1 MIDLDRNRKIN
12 AALSALYE
20 EYCAD
25 YLTTYIQAFGDG
37 NPPERINEFGII
49 DEERYDADNGILFVA
64 KETNDWD
71 NKDFQNGY
79 FFRKWMNSITKQG
92 LSGHAKEH
100 PLMWYNIGRW
110 ASLLDNP
117 SQSIPALAEAKGEAI
132 EKIGTIAFTNI
143 NKVRGKNQAK
153 SEYASLAYSDISGM
167 LLREELSII
176 QPKMIVCCGTYYEF
190 VYHVRDSY
198 TNSMYTERYKEWEG
212 FRRSW
217 HCRKIQKFRFSHN
230 AYLLVFGS
238 E

>member
-1 MIDLDRNRKIN
+1 MIDRDRNRKIN
-12 AALSALYE
+12 AALSTLYE
-20 EYCAD
+20 RYSAA
-25 YLTTYIQAFGDG
+25 YLTAYIKAFRDE

-92 LSGHAKEH
+92 LSGHAKEF

-110 ASLLDNP
+110 VSLLDNP
-117 SQSIPALAEAKGEAI
+117 SQNIPSLAEEKSDAI
-132 EKIGTIAFTNI
+132 KKIGTIAFTNI
-143 NKVRGKNQAK
+143 NKVRGKEQAK
-153 SEYASLAYSDISGM
+153 NEYASLAYHDMSGM

-190 VYHVRDSY
+190 AYHVRDFNGPVIAMPHS
-198 TNSMYTERYKEWEG
+198 G
-212 FRRSW
+212 A
-217 HCRKIQKFRFSHN
+217 RKNTITMLEQLRAS
-230 AYLLVFGS
+230 L
-238 E
+238 

>member
-117 SQSIPALAEAKGEAI
+117 SQNIPSLAEEKSDAI
-132 EKIGTIAFTNI
+132 KKIGTIAFTNI
-143 NKVRGKNQAK
+143 NKVRGKEQAK
-153 SEYASLAYSDISGM
+153 NEYASLAYHDMSGM

-190 VYHVRDSY
+190 AYHVRDFNGPVIAMPHS
-198 TNSMYTERYKEWEG
+198 G
-212 FRRSW
+212 A
-217 HCRKIQKFRFSHN
+217 RKNTITMLEQLRAS
-230 AYLLVFGS
+230 L
-238 E
+238 

>member
-1 MIDLDRNRKIN
+1 MIDLDQNRKIN

-92 LSGHAKEH
+92 LSGHAKEF

-110 ASLLDNP
+110 VSLLDNP
-117 SQSIPALAEAKGEAI
+117 SQNIPSLAEEKSDAI
-132 EKIGTIAFTNI
+132 KKIGTIAFTNI
-143 NKVRGKNQAK
+143 NKVRGKEQAK
-153 SEYASLAYSDISGM
+153 NEYASLAYHDMSGM

-190 VYHVRDSY
+190 AYHVRDFNGPVIAMPHS
-198 TNSMYTERYKEWEG
+198 G
-212 FRRSW
+212 A
-217 HCRKIQKFRFSHN
+217 RKNTITMLEQLRAS
-230 AYLLVFGS
+230 L
-238 E
+238 

>member
-49 DEERYDADNGILFVA
+49 DEERYDADNGILFIA
-64 KETNDWD
+64 KETNKWE
-71 NKDFQNGY
+71 NENFHTGY
-79 FFRKWMNSITKQG
+79 FFREWMNSITKQG
-92 LSGHAKEH
+92 LSGHAKEF

-110 ASLLDNP
+110 VSLLDNP
-117 SQSIPALAEAKGEAI
+117 SQNIPSLAEEKSDAI
-132 EKIGTIAFTNI
+132 KKIGTIAFTNI
-143 NKVRGKNQAK
+143 NKVRGKEQAK
-153 SEYASLAYSDISGM
+153 NEYASLAYHDMSGM

-190 VYHVRDSY
+190 AYHVRDFNGPVIAMPHS
-198 TNSMYTERYKEWEG
+198 G
-212 FRRSW
+212 A
-217 HCRKIQKFRFSHN
+217 RKNTITMLEQLRAS
-230 AYLLVFGS
+230 L
-238 E
+238 

>member
-49 DEERYDADNGILFVA
+49 DEERYDADNGILFIA
-64 KETNDWD
+64 KETNKWK
-71 NKDFQNGY
+71 NENFHTGY
-79 FFRKWMNSITKQG
+79 FFREWMNSITKQG

-110 ASLLDNP
+110 VSLLDNP
-117 SQSIPALAEAKGEAI
+117 SQSIPSLAEEKSDAI
-132 EKIGTIAFTNI
+132 KKIGTIAFTNI
-143 NKVRGKNQAK
+143 NKVRGKEQAK
-153 SEYASLAYSDISGM
+153 NEYASLAYHDMSGM

-190 VYHVRDSY
+190 AHHVRDFNGPVIAMPHS
-198 TNSMYTERYKEWEG
+198 G
-212 FRRSW
+212 A
-217 HCRKIQKFRFSHN
+217 RKNTITMLEQLRAS
-230 AYLLVFGS
+230 L
-238 E
+238 

>member
-12 AALSALYE
+12 AALSTLYE
-20 EYCAD
+20 RYSAA
-25 YLTTYIQAFGDG
+25 YLTAYIKAFRDE

-92 LSGHAKEH
+92 LSGHAKEF

-110 ASLLDNP
+110 VSLLDNP
-117 SQSIPALAEAKGEAI
+117 SQNIPSLAEEKSDAI
-132 EKIGTIAFTNI
+132 KKIGTIAFTNI
-143 NKVRGKNQAK
+143 NKVRGKEQAK
-153 SEYASLAYSDISGM
+153 NEYASLAYHDMSGM

-190 VYHVRDSY
+190 AYHVRDFNGPVIAMPHS
-198 TNSMYTERYKEWEG
+198 G
-212 FRRSW
+212 A
-217 HCRKIQKFRFSHN
+217 RKNTITMLEQLRAS
-230 AYLLVFGS
+230 L
-238 E
+238 

>member
-1 MIDLDRNRKIN
+1 MIDRDRNRKIN
-12 AALSALYE
+12 AALSTLYE
-20 EYCAD
+20 KYSAA
-25 YLTTYIQAFGDG
+25 YLTAYIKAFRDE

-92 LSGHAKEH
+92 LSGHAKEF

-110 ASLLDNP
+110 VSLLDNP
-117 SQSIPALAEAKGEAI
+117 SQSIPSLAEEKSDAI
-132 EKIGTIAFTNI
+132 KKIGTIAFTNI
-143 NKVRGKNQAK
+143 NKVRGKEQAK
-153 SEYASLAYSDISGM
+153 NEYASLAYHDMSGM

-190 VYHVRDSY
+190 AYHVRDFNGPVIAMPHS
-198 TNSMYTERYKEWEG
+198 G
-212 FRRSW
+212 A
-217 HCRKIQKFRFSHN
+217 RKNTITMLEQLRAS
-230 AYLLVFGS
+230 L
-238 E
+238 

>member
-37 NPPERINEFGII
+37 NPTERINEFGII

-132 EKIGTIAFTNI
+132 EKIGTIA
-143 NKVRGKNQAK
+143 
-153 SEYASLAYSDISGM
+153 
-167 LLREELSII
+167 
-176 QPKMIVCCGTYYEF
+176 
-190 VYHVRDSY
+190 
-198 TNSMYTERYKEWEG
+198 
-212 FRRSW
+212 
-217 HCRKIQKFRFSHN
+217 
-230 AYLLVFGS
+230 
-238 E
+238 

>member
-1 MIDLDRNRKIN
+1 MIDLDQNRKIN

-117 SQSIPALAEAKGEAI
+117 SQNIPSLAEEKSDAI
-132 EKIGTIAFTNI
+132 KKIGTIAFTNI
-143 NKVRGKNQAK
+143 NKVRGKEQAK
-153 SEYASLAYSDISGM
+153 NEYASLAYHDMSGM

-190 VYHVRDSY
+190 AYHVRDFNGPVIAMPHS
-198 TNSMYTERYKEWEG
+198 G
-212 FRRSW
+212 A
-217 HCRKIQKFRFSHN
+217 RKNTITMLEQLRAS
-230 AYLLVFGS
+230 L
-238 E
+238 

>member
-1 MIDLDRNRKIN
+1 MIDLDQNRKIN

-153 SEYASLAYSDISGM
+153 SEYASLAYHDMSGM

-198 TNSMYTERYKEWEG
+198 GPVIAMPHPG
-212 FRRSW
+212 A
-217 HCRKIQKFRFSHN
+217 RKNTITMLEQLRAS
-230 AYLLVFGS
+230 L
-238 E
+238 

>member
-49 DEERYDADNGILFVA
+49 DEERYDADNGILFIA
-64 KETNDWD
+64 KETNKWK
-71 NKDFQNGY
+71 NENFHTGY
-79 FFRKWMNSITKQG
+79 FFREWMNSITKQG
-92 LSGHAKEH
+92 LSGHAKEF

-110 ASLLDNP
+110 VSLLDNP
-117 SQSIPALAEAKGEAI
+117 SQNIPSLAEEKSDAI
-132 EKIGTIAFTNI
+132 KKIGTIAFTNI
-143 NKVRGKNQAK
+143 NKVRGKEQAK
-153 SEYASLAYSDISGM
+153 NEYASLAYHDMSGM

-190 VYHVRDSY
+190 AYHVRDFNGPVIAMPHS
-198 TNSMYTERYKEWEG
+198 G
-212 FRRSW
+212 A
-217 HCRKIQKFRFSHN
+217 RKNTITMLEQLRAS
-230 AYLLVFGS
+230 L
-238 E
+238 

>member
-1 MIDLDRNRKIN
+1 MIDRDRNRKIN
-12 AALSALYE
+12 AALSTLYE
-20 EYCAD
+20 KYSAA
-25 YLTTYIQAFGDG
+25 YLTAYIKAFRDE

-92 LSGHAKEH
+92 LSGHAKEF

-110 ASLLDNP
+110 VSLLDNP
-117 SQSIPALAEAKGEAI
+117 SQSIPSLAEEKCDAI
-132 EKIGTIAFTNI
+132 KKIGTIAFTNI
-143 NKVRGKNQAK
+143 NKVRGKEQAK
-153 SEYASLAYSDISGM
+153 NEYASLAYHDMSGM

-190 VYHVRDSY
+190 AYHVRDFNGPVIAMPHS
-198 TNSMYTERYKEWEG
+198 G
-212 FRRSW
+212 A
-217 HCRKIQKFRFSHN
+217 RKNTITMLEQLRAS
-230 AYLLVFGS
+230 L
-238 E
+238 

>member
-110 ASLLDNP
+110 VSLLDNP
-117 SQSIPALAEAKGEAI
+117 SQSIPSLAEEKCDAIKKLGRLPSQISIRFGERSRQRTSMLPLPI
-132 EKIGTIAFTNI
+132 TI
-143 NKVRGKNQAK
+143 
-153 SEYASLAYSDISGM
+153 
-167 LLREELSII
+167 
-176 QPKMIVCCGTYYEF
+176 
-190 VYHVRDSY
+190 
-198 TNSMYTERYKEWEG
+198 
-212 FRRSW
+212 
-217 HCRKIQKFRFSHN
+217 
-230 AYLLVFGS
+230 
-238 E
+238 

>member
-92 LSGHAKEH
+92 LSGHAKEF

-110 ASLLDNP
+110 VSLLDNP
-117 SQSIPALAEAKGEAI
+117 SQNIPSLAEEKSDAI
-132 EKIGTIAFTNI
+132 KKIGTIAFTNI
-143 NKVRGKNQAK
+143 NKVRGKEQAK
-153 SEYASLAYSDISGM
+153 NEYASLAYHDMSGM

-190 VYHVRDSY
+190 AYHVRDFNGPVIAMPHS
-198 TNSMYTERYKEWEG
+198 G
-212 FRRSW
+212 A
-217 HCRKIQKFRFSHN
+217 RKNTITMLEQLRAS
-230 AYLLVFGS
+230 L
-238 E
+238 

>member
-1 MIDLDRNRKIN
+1 MIDRDRNRKIN
-12 AALSALYE
+12 AALSTLYE
-20 EYCAD
+20 RYSAA
-25 YLTTYIQAFGDG
+25 YLTAYIKAFRDE

-92 LSGHAKEH
+92 LSGHAKEF

-110 ASLLDNP
+110 VSLLDNP
-117 SQSIPALAEAKGEAI
+117 SQNIPSLAEEKSDAI
-132 EKIGTIAFTNI
+132 KKIGTIAFTNI
-143 NKVRGKNQAK
+143 NKVRGKEQAK
-153 SEYASLAYSDISGM
+153 NEYASLAYHDMSGM

-190 VYHVRDSY
+190 AYHVRDFNGPVIAMPHS
-198 TNSMYTERYKEWEG
+198 G
-212 FRRSW
+212 A
-217 HCRKIQKFRFSHN
+217 RKNTITMLEQLRASL
-230 AYLLVFGS
+230 YVMRQ
-238 E
+238 

>member
-1 MIDLDRNRKIN
+1 MIDRDRNRKIN
-12 AALSALYE
+12 AALSTLYE
-20 EYCAD
+20 KYSAA
-25 YLTTYIQAFGDG
+25 YLTAYIKAFRDE

-92 LSGHAKEH
+92 LSGHAKEF

-110 ASLLDNP
+110 VSLLDNP
-117 SQSIPALAEAKGEAI
+117 SQSIPSLAEEKCDAI
-132 EKIGTIAFTNI
+132 KKIGTIAFTNI
-143 NKVRGKNQAK
+143 NKVRGKEQAK
-153 SEYASLAYSDISGM
+153 NEYASLAYHDMSGM

-190 VYHVRDSY
+190 AYHVKDFNGPVIAMPHS
-198 TNSMYTERYKEWEG
+198 G
-212 FRRSW
+212 A
-217 HCRKIQKFRFSHN
+217 RKNTITMLEQLRAS
-230 AYLLVFGS
+230 L
-238 E
+238 